1 MTSPYKTRGVALVTA
16 LLVVSLATVAAVSF
30 ATQQQLDIRRT
41 GNMIDGDQ
49 AWAYATGGEDWAVLF
64 LRRDLENRNSDIDH
78 LGETWAQNL
87 PPIKLPGGYMI
98 GKISDAQSRFN
109 LNNLVE
115 DGRGNRDAVDQMM
128 RLLTLLELE
137 PNLVFP
143 VVDWID
149 TNIEPTQSEGAE
161 DDYYSGL
168 DRPYRT
174 ANRPMASASELRLVK
189 GFDAKTYQKIAP
201 YVTVL
206 PEPTEINVNTASA
219 EVLATLAQGMTLE
232 SGVALVKMRQENPFE
247 DAGVF
252 QTAVHTVAQGVT
264 FPSEANYA
272 ASSQYFDV
280 YVETRIGYGRAAL
293 SSLLFRADA
302 SDIRLIRR
310 AQGLN

>member
-1 MTSPYKTRGVALVTA
+1 MTSPHNTRGVALVTA

-41 GNMIDGDQ
+41 GNLIDGDQ
-49 AWAYATGGEDWAVLF
+49 AWAYATGGEDWAALF
-64 LRRDLENRNSDIDH
+64 LRRDLENRNSEIDH
-78 LGETWAQNL
+78 LGEVWAQNL

-109 LNNLVE
+109 LNNLVDDTGGAE
-115 DGRGNRDAVDQMM
+115 AVLQFQ
-128 RLLTLLELE
+128 RLLALLELG

-149 TNIEPTQSEGAE
+149 TNINPTQSEGAE
-161 DDYYSGL
+161 DDYYSSL

-189 GFDAKTYQKIAP
+189 GFNAKIYQKIAP
-201 YVTVL
+201 YVTAL
-206 PEPTEINVNTASA
+206 PETTPINVNTASTV
-219 EVLATLAQGMTLE
+219 VLATLGNGMRLE
-232 SGVALVKMRQENPFE
+232 HGVSLVKLRQENPFKE
-247 DAGVF
+247 GEFEVKLEGVGGPTLSDDAKANI
-252 QTAVHTVAQGVT
+252 AVTT
-264 FPSEANYA
+264 
-272 ASSQYFDV
+272 QYFDV

-293 SSLLFRADA
+293 TSLLSRTDV